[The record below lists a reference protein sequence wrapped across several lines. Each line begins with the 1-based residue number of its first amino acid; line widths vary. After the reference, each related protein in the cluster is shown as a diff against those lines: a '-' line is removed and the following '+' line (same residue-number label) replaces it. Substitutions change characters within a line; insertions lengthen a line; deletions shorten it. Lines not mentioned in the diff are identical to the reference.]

1 MTRFFFDIG
10 SGKTVYHDFKGC
22 QFAKAEEA
30 FEMANLIALD
40 LSVME
45 DDRGTEVQVRND
57 AGRQLYQVR
66 VGDPDATA

>member
-10 SGKTVYHDFKGC
+10 SGETVYHDFKGC

-40 LSVME
+40 LSVMD

-57 AGRQLYQVR
+57 AGRQLYQIR
-66 VGDPDATA
+66 VADPDGTA